1 MSMISPVHSHY
12 HEGSPMSKEEKLSE
26 KDFFKKLGF
35 SAWSE
40 RVMDDESSDGG
51 DGLISG

>member
-26 KDFFKKLGF
+26 KDLFKKVGVF
-35 SAWSE
+35 SLEWK
-40 RVMDDESSDGG
+40 SDGWRE
-51 DGLISG
+51 